1 MSDQRA
7 PGYYLVRIF
16 SPELLLSFEE
26 PEEGVSSEENAA
38 VGWDWFAHSTT
49 IFDVIL
55 RVEISPTTERRER
68 VSATVVGR
76 FERVGEPERPAFK
89 SFVMQ
94 NASAMLAPYLRET
107 VSALTTRGLFGPML
121 LPPMNVIQMAGR
133 IHFEKSQ
140 GYLRALE
147 DAELSAAYDIS
158 KPPSIHSPKSF
169 LSKERPKKS

>member
-26 PEEGVSSEENAA
+26 PEEGVPSEDNAA
-38 VGWDWFAHSTT
+38 VGWDWFAHSTI

-55 RVEISPTTERRER
+55 RVGILPTTERKER
-68 VSATVVGR
+68 VRATLVGR
-76 FERVGEPERPAFK
+76 FERVGEPARPTFK

-94 NASAMLAPYLRET
+94 NASAMLAPYLREA

-121 LPPMNVIQMAGR
+121 LPPMNVIAMMGR
-133 IHFEKSQ
+133 MNFEKSQ
-140 GYLRALE
+140 GYLRARE
-147 DAELSAAYDIS
+147 HGEIAAAYGIS
-158 KPPSIHSPKSF
+158 DPTLAQSS
-169 LSKERPKKS
+169 EAAQR